1 MKRQIR
7 RGVFET
13 NSSSQHS
20 LCIMKKDEH
29 YTPDEISKDF
39 YLWDDKET
47 GEKDC
52 EWHIWDHDME
62 FGRSPFRAL
71 GNFHDKWLYAC
82 ASLVHEYNDE
92 NYKKLEALALK
103 YVPGLKKIIIPMISD
118 SVADKN
124 HPENK
129 DSDYAE
135 RYGKTED
142 ELNEW
147 LEQKEKDWKID
158 TIEYW
163 EGDNGYFHFEK
174 PYTGYVDENM
184 LSGFLKKENIS
195 LEEYLTNKK
204 YVVIQD
210 GDEYC
215 YWSDMKK
222 AGLVNMDAIDHEYPR
237 AFETNSSSVHSLTM
251 CTSSDYDKW
260 KNGELVWSRWDD
272 ELIPITEEIKRSMDN
287 DEREFLTYD
296 QFDDYDY
303 MEYKTY
309 SESFTTPS
317 GETVYGFGY
326 YGHD

>member
-20 LCIMKKDEH
+20 LCIMKNNEH
-29 YTPDEISKDF
+29 YTPDEIAKDF
-39 YLWDDKET
+39 YLWDDKES

-52 EWHIWDHDME
+52 EWHIWDYDME

-92 NYKKLEALALK
+92 NYKKLESLALK
-103 YVPGLKKIIIPMISD
+103 YVPGLKKIIVPMILD

-129 DSDYAE
+129 DSEYAQE
-135 RYGKTED
+135 YGKTED

-147 LEQKEKDWKID
+147 LEQKEKDWGID

-163 EGDNGYFHFEK
+163 ETDNGYFHFEK

-237 AFETNSSSVHSLTM
+237 
-251 CTSSDYDKW
+251 
-260 KNGELVWSRWDD
+260 
-272 ELIPITEEIKRSMDN
+272 
-287 DEREFLTYD
+287 
-296 QFDDYDY
+296 DDYG
-303 MEYKTY
+303 ME
-309 SESFTTPS
+309 
-317 GETVYGFGY
+317 
-326 YGHD
+326 D